1 MREST
6 KQVLF
11 LVLLAMSLAVVVAI
25 VSWRLAKAHR
35 EGRPPSPAPAAVPSE
50 SP

>member
-11 LVLLAMSLAVVVAI
+11 LVLFALSLAVVVAI
-25 VSWRLAKAHR
+25 VSWRMNEARR
-35 EGRPPSPAPAAVPSE
+35 ERPLPPPAAAPTD